1 MISASPPSSLLRH
14 HHHDFFPL
22 LRQSSTR
29 IRQNISALN
38 SSSTLFP
45 QEWHR
50 IGGQLVHQ
58 RMAIASVGSDAGFYG
73 RRKKRMDLCIK
84 ASSVGDGEVKTSKL
98 MTLPTILTLGRVVA
112 VPFLVGSRLSFFF
125 LIIFPF

>member
-1 MISASPPSSLLRH
+1 
-14 HHHDFFPL
+14 
-22 LRQSSTR
+22 
-29 IRQNISALN
+29 
-38 SSSTLFP
+38 
-45 QEWHR
+45 
-50 IGGQLVHQ
+50 
-58 RMAIASVGSDAGFYG
+58 
-73 RRKKRMDLCIK
+73 MDLCIK